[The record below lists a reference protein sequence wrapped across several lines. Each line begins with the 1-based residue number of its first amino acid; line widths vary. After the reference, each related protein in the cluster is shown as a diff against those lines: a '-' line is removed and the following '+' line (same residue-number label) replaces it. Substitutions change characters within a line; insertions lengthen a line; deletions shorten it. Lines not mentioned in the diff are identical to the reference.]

1 MHLELELE
9 LNSDS
14 NSILLTLPPF
24 SKKVSQSFCPKNN
37 PTLCPWDNTKQ
48 KSLSQTWLYPG
59 TSSFDKRPSEKEKC
73 SFKGKMFFASLGMKI
88 TQTFYLLQ
96 RRAYYATLKES
107 DPRGTRNHIHYRMVS
122 CWFTGRESG
131 QRTQVEDDACQQKR
145 N

>member
-1 MHLELELE
+1 MPLGQH
-9 LNSDS
+9 
-14 NSILLTLPPF
+14 
-24 SKKVSQSFCPKNN
+24 K
-37 PTLCPWDNTKQ
+37 TKIFEPNM
-48 KSLSQTWLYPG
+48 TYPG

-96 RRAYYATLKES
+96 RKAYYATLKER
-107 DPRGTRNHIHYRMVS
+107 DPRGTRNHVHYRMVS